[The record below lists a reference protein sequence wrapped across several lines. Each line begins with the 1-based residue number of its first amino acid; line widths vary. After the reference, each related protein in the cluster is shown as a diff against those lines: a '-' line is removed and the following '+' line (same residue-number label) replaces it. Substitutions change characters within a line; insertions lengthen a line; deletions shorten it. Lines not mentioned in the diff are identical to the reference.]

1 MTASTINIVGDL
13 TILTWKNLCLV
24 LNPLQKLIEMQGV
37 LLLTFFICLHNE
49 LSSFN
54 FVGDDT

>member
-1 MTASTINIVGDL
+1 MAASAINIVGVL
-13 TILTWKNLCLV
+13 TILTWKNLCLI
-24 LNPLQKLIEMQGV
+24 LNSLQKFIEMQGV
-37 LLLTFFICLHNE
+37 LLLTFFTCLHNE